1 MASGHVNRTQ
11 RPNTWLHRPML
22 HVKNNPC
29 QLGAVHTWHKADI
42 RWTHILMIRV
52 QDTSHELRGVLL
64 CYRII
69 PAPEPYER
77 R

>member
-1 MASGHVNRTQ
+1 MPHFWHKAEATQCPLRTQ
-11 RPNTWLHRPML
+11 R
-22 HVKNNPC
+22 
-29 QLGAVHTWHKADI
+29 AYI

-64 CYRII
+64 CYQII